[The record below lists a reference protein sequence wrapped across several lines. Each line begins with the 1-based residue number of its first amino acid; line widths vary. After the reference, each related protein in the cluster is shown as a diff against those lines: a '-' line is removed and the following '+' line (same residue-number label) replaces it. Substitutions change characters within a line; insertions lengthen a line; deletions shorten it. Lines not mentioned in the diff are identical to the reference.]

1 MPENGMKIDALRILR
16 KIPGGAQT
24 FFRRLA
30 MAPAV
35 PGETGPAGIPAFA
48 ASAFPRGDAIAGTR
62 PAPPVFALSLF
73 PFSLLLRHAKASRP
87 MKSAPDSPA
96 PTARRGT
103 VAIVASR
110 YNARF
115 TDALVES
122 ASATLAKLAPDLAV
136 RVVRVPGAFEI
147 PVVVEALACS
157 EDQPLAILAL
167 GVIIRGSTAHA
178 DLIAESI
185 TRSLQD
191 TGVSHLLPVIHEV
204 LLVENAA
211 QAETRTLGDE
221 LNRGR
226 EAAEAAVAMIEVMA
240 SLE

>member
-1 MPENGMKIDALRILR
+1 
-16 KIPGGAQT
+16 
-24 FFRRLA
+24 
-30 MAPAV
+30 MA
-35 PGETGPAGIPAFA
+35 
-48 ASAFPRGDAIAGTR
+48 
-62 PAPPVFALSLF
+62 
-73 PFSLLLRHAKASRP
+73 
-87 MKSAPDSPA
+87 KSAPASPE
-96 PTARRGT
+96 PTNRAGS

-122 ASATLAKLAPDLAV
+122 ASATLAKLAPDLEI

-147 PVVVEALACS
+147 PIVVEAVACA
-157 EDQPLAILAL
+157 ETPPLAILAL

-191 TGVSHLLPVIHEV
+191 TGVSHLIPVIHEV
-204 LLVENAA
+204 LLVENAE

-226 EAAEAAVAMIEVMA
+226 EAAEAAIAMIEVMA
-240 SLE
+240 SLDA

>member
-1 MPENGMKIDALRILR
+1 MSKTAPET
-16 KIPGGAQT
+16 PS
-24 FFRRLA
+24 
-30 MAPAV
+30 P
-35 PGETGPAGIPAFA
+35 
-48 ASAFPRGDAIAGTR
+48 
-62 PAPPVFALSLF
+62 LSCDG
-73 PFSLLLRHAKASRP
+73 SI
-87 MKSAPDSPA
+87 
-96 PTARRGT
+96 
-103 VAIVASR
+103 AIVASR

-122 ASATLAKLAPDLAV
+122 ASATLARLAPGLTV
-136 RVVRVPGAFEI
+136 RVIRVPGAFEI
-147 PVVVEALACS
+147 PVVVEALASS

-167 GVIIRGSTAHA
+167 GVIIRGSPAHA

-191 TGVSHLLPVIHEV
+191 TGVSHLIPVIHEV

-211 QAETRTLGDE
+211 QAEARTLGDE

-240 SLE
+240 SLENPAD